1 MRVGCERRERELIA
15 DFQLSIADLI
25 RAAPR
30 QLNRWTPR
38 LCMTGNAQRPEELG
52 AKVTEGLTVLAPH
65 LQSWVNAHLVE
76 PRRVRLA
83 TDVDGT
89 SFKYLWLVTNHT
101 GENDSNC
108 RLVYDADAKLFGLE
122 CTLGSGVEWYMGNY
136 GSFSE
141 TVQNM

>member
-1 MRVGCERRERELIA
+1 MKSRRRIN
-15 DFQLSIADLI
+15 S
-25 RAAPR
+25 
-30 QLNRWTPR
+30 TVVR
-38 LCMTGNAQRPEELG
+38 LFFVMTGNDKPPDELG
-52 AKVTEGLTVLAPH
+52 VKVAEGLTILAPH

-83 TDVDGT
+83 TAPDGT

-108 RLVYDADAKLFGLE
+108 RVVYDVDAQLFGLE
-122 CTLGSGVEWYMGNY
+122 CTLDSGVEWYMGNY
-136 GSFSE
+136 GSFAE

>member
-1 MRVGCERRERELIA
+1 
-15 DFQLSIADLI
+15 
-25 RAAPR
+25 
-30 QLNRWTPR
+30 
-38 LCMTGNAQRPEELG
+38 MTGNDKPPDELV
-52 AKVTEGLTVLAPH
+52 AKVAEGLTILAPH

-83 TDVDGT
+83 TAPDGT

-108 RLVYDADAKLFGLE
+108 RVVYDVDGQLFGLE
-122 CTLGSGVEWYMGNY
+122 CTLDSGVEWYMGNC
-136 GSFSE
+136 GSFAE